1 MSLRQFYKRKLF
13 LVKKSE
19 MSKKTFQS
27 NFLYHKIY
35 TTSSFI
41 QTLTVGFGITPNL
54 LALAGFTAGRD
65 LHPAL
70 KILFNLSY
78 TLNLSYYENLVND
91 FQPFLRDK
99 KLVYS

>member
-1 MSLRQFYKRKLF
+1 
-13 LVKKSE
+13 

-91 FQPFLRDK
+91 FQPNISIQKGNTPNKDFVID
-99 KLVYS
+99 VAV